1 MKIVTILK
9 KVFKIISLTVLL
21 ILIPSGLFYSCI
33 SSYPSSRVNSQL
45 LNSDTKPCNT
55 LEIKTAKKG
64 TLQVTPDISY
74 ADDKVAIHITGLQ
87 PFQIGSLKL
96 SVTDS
101 KDIRWESVACFQAN
115 EYGEI
120 NPENQAPIAGGSY

>member
-74 ADDKVAIHITGLQ
+74 ADDKVAIHI
-87 PFQIGSLKL
+87 
-96 SVTDS
+96 
-101 KDIRWESVACFQAN
+101 
-115 EYGEI
+115 
-120 NPENQAPIAGGSY
+120 